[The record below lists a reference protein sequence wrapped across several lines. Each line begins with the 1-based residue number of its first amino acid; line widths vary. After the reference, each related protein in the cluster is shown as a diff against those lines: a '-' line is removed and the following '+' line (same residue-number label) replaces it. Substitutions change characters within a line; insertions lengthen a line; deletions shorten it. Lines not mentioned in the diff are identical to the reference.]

1 MAGLFV
7 VLVGL
12 LGTVLVVSVVLLVF
26 GVRWPCSWLALE
38 MAIGLGLAL
47 EVFLGGKGFLILGG
61 GRPLGEGM
69 AALCLVSFI
78 GVRSSCWLAAAIVAA
93 FCFF

>member
-1 MAGLFV
+1 
-7 VLVGL
+7 
-12 LGTVLVVSVVLLVF
+12 
-26 GVRWPCSWLALE
+26 
-38 MAIGLGLAL
+38 LAL

-61 GRPLGEGM
+61 GRPPGEGM

-78 GVRSSCWLAAAIVAA
+78 GIRSSCWLAAAIVAA

>member
-1 MAGLFV
+1 MV
-7 VLVGL
+7 IVGL
-12 LGTVLVVSVVLLVF
+12 GVCSGLAPGCEGMVF

-61 GRPLGEGM
+61 GWPPGEGM

-78 GVRSSCWLAAAIVAA
+78 GIRSSC
-93 FCFF
+93 

>member
-1 MAGLFV
+1 MV
-7 VLVGL
+7 IVGL
-12 LGTVLVVSVVLLVF
+12 GVCSGLAPGYEGMVF

-38 MAIGLGLAL
+38 MAIGFGLAL

-61 GRPLGEGM
+61 GRPPGEGM